1 MISLKS
7 DSEFKQILDE
17 FSHKFIID
25 QMQKDCPVFAETI
38 NSKENEW
45 IGRVMFMAGSNH
57 EGSVI
62 PFGFLLRYQ
71 FRKIAIGYDMGIRE
85 IRIPESMDEFLDL
98 MNDIKQNPDMFNL
111 IYKGK

>member
-1 MISLKS
+1 MITLKS
-7 DSEFKQILDE
+7 DTEISQILDE
-17 FSHKFIID
+17 LSHKIIIG
-25 QMQKDCPVFAETI
+25 QMQKDCPEFTKSI
-38 NSKENEW
+38 SSKENEW
-45 IGRVMFMAGSNH
+45 IGRVMFMDGSKH

-71 FRKIAIGYDMGIRE
+71 FRKIAIGFDMGIRE

-98 MNDIKQNPDMFNL
+98 MNDIKINPDMFNL